1 MNRELHAR
9 IGVLD
14 AERGAIRTDFP
25 EGAHVILSNPSG
37 IDLDSEFA
45 IRLRTKTEDLV
56 TIEIHGNDSGV
67 TTALFLPSF
76 PELPIEPVIFL
87 FDMVSPE
94 RIPLSVE
101 VCRSQV

>member
-1 MNRELHAR
+1 MLSMKQTSRKGKILWNLQIVMLILLP
-9 IGVLD
+9 IGL
-14 AERGAIRTDFP
+14 
-25 EGAHVILSNPSG
+25 
-37 IDLDSEFA
+37 
-45 IRLRTKTEDLV
+45 
-56 TIEIHGNDSGV
+56 GV